1 MLRLLYNKRI
11 AEFRSDAPS
20 RYEIPTLKQNTMRL
34 TLFSLLFILSSVA
47 SFSQVSD
54 NNALEKL
61 NAYLTEVY
69 ANSNVY
75 YDTMRLNCRKES
87 IELAHSDKPNQK
99 LNGFITLGILDLYAK
114 NTQSSIRYFNQALM
128 TDSNCYPCYIK
139 LHWIYF
145 YLKNNYYEANK
156 QSKLGIMKFEKI
168 VKSDSSFS
176 ENWSKLYNMYGLNET
191 RQTEKSR
198 QRMKYVSMKRVALDS
213 NNAYYNWE
221 NSFHCDQNK
230 KEFYLRKAY
239 QLHPREDIYWNAL
252 ANYYCEKKNI
262 NQVLE
267 IMNEVKPEEM
277 NDSYWFQQMAVY
289 YFRLGKK
296 KEAKSIYDEAKK
308 LGFEIVYKY

>member
-1 MLRLLYNKRI
+1 MRLL
-11 AEFRSDAPS
+11 
-20 RYEIPTLKQNTMRL
+20 
-34 TLFSLLFILSSVA
+34 LFAFIFILNSLSS
-47 SFSQVSD
+47 FCQERD
-54 NNALEKL
+54 NNNLEKL

-69 ANSNVY
+69 TNSNVY
-75 YDTMRLNCRKES
+75 YDTTQLNFRKES
-87 IELAHSDKPNQK
+87 IELVHSDKPNQK

-114 NTQSSIRYFNQALM
+114 NTESSIRNFNQALI

-156 QSKLGIMKFEKI
+156 QSKLGIMKFERI
-168 VKSDSSFS
+168 VKSDSTLS
-176 ENWSKLYNMYGLNET
+176 ENWSKLYNLYGLNET
-191 RQTEKSR
+191 RQTEKSK
-198 QRMKYVSMKRVALDS
+198 QRMKYISMKRVALDS

-221 NSFHCDQNK
+221 NSFHCDQK
-230 KEFYLRKAY
+230 DKEFYLRKAHK
-239 QLHPREDIYWNAL
+239 LNPREAIYWNAL